1 MRQSKLY
8 YCQMLRTVSKDKYS
22 VPDRYYTSDNWPSND
37 IIKHENCIIKI
48 KLINLIHVDFC
59 GSINLQNLF
68 YRWLTYR
75 QLKTG
80 KSKGIYQYPLDTR
93 ICLKCIYWKKSFFE
107 ISIFPNFHNW
117 HNLHIENNSK
127 EISLFYVLVKWTSIL
142 QLIWLHF
149 AHYNHTLSC
158 MWQ

>member
-80 KSKGIYQYPLDTR
+80 KSKGIYQYPLQGFVWNVSIGR
-93 ICLKCIYWKKSFFE
+93 KAFLKSPY
-107 ISIFPNFHNW
+107 
-117 HNLHIENNSK
+117 LHIF
-127 EISLFYVLVKWTSIL
+127 IIGTTCI
-142 QLIWLHF
+142 
-149 AHYNHTLSC
+149 
-158 MWQ
+158 